1 MLEFLTL
8 AGLSAGAQWLVK
20 EVLGPLTK
28 GAAEDFYK
36 DFLKQA
42 VSDGLAQNAPGPVK
56 RAIAQSLKEFLDLF
70 QAELET
76 CGLPKELT
84 QHEFANPL
92 KQLLADTEVRQA
104 LGRAFETDVKAIDE
118 ALLQSKWEGLCSSS
132 SLTDFDWEQ
141 LAKNYLRRVK
151 RIVREDVELS
161 RQLALDYQEKMSAA
175 AAELVGVPVAFDLK
189 KYREALREKF
199 GSLSLDALD
208 TTASA
213 YDNLRLWK
221 VFVAQDVR
229 ECAEFAPQL
238 YELPK
243 ERLMAL
249 QAAGEIDPLLSMDML
264 EHRRRVYAER
274 PIESVRGVVGLG
286 KSPAAERAVI
296 LGDPGSGKSTLLR
309 YMALS
314 WAEQSQLAGV
324 PILIELRLYAQDK
337 AAGSCNSF
345 LEYLHKGNTV
355 CHLNQRE
362 LDALLKSGKA
372 VALFD
377 GVDEVFD
384 PQLREAVVTDI
395 HRFSNDYPQVQMVVT
410 SRWLGY
416 RAEALRNAEFKH
428 YMLQDLSAEQGDD
441 FLGRWHET
449 TFTKAQAEEK
459 DRKQARLQ
467 RAIAESKPIRELA
480 GNPLLLTMMAILN
493 RNQELPRDRARL
505 YERASEVLLYQWD
518 VEQKLHERAEL
529 KDWRI
534 DLRDKQAML
543 RKVAHHMQANERGL
557 SGNVIGREDLEQIL
571 TDYLKTR
578 EVERARAV
586 ARVMIEQLRERNFIL
601 CYLGADN
608 YAFVHRTFLEYF
620 CASEFVHRFEKE
632 KTLDIEGL
640 KELYGENFQDEAWGE
655 VLRLMAGMVEA
666 RFVGAIIEHLLAQ
679 PVDRWAFARFR
690 DSRTSQYVVISR
702 IVYLTSAGLSNL
714 LLAADC
720 LAEVKT
726 RSVVTHS
733 ADSLLAILIKTV
745 ENHYPYKFEDDA
757 AKALI
762 GAIANNWSDKPDTL
776 AWLKSCLSLR
786 DSSILAAAVEAIA
799 QCWKDEPNT
808 LPWLKSRA
816 LQDENSAARSAA
828 IKVIAQGWRDDP
840 GTLLWLKS
848 RALQDE
854 NEYVRSVAVEALVQG
869 WKDDPDTLPWLKSRI
884 QQDENWTVRIAA
896 VRALAQGRK
905 DEPDTLPWLKSRA
918 LQDENWDICYA
929 AVAAI
934 AQGWKDEPDTL
945 PWLKSRALQDE
956 TGDVR
961 RAAVEAIAQGWK
973 DEPNTLPWLK
983 LRAQHD
989 ENGYVRSTAVAA
1001 IAQGWKDEPDTLP
1014 WLKSRALQDETGD
1027 VRRAAVEA
1035 IAQGWKD
1042 ELDTLPLL
1050 KFRIQ
1055 QDEDSD
1061 VRRAAVEALVQ
1072 GWKDDPDTLPWL
1084 KSRAQHDENSAVRNT
1099 AVRAL
1104 AQGWK
1109 DDPDT
1114 LPLIKL
1120 HLLHDDDWAVRS
1132 AAVEVLAQGW
1142 KDEPDTLPL
1151 LKLYALQDE
1160 VGDVRS
1166 AAVKVLARGWKDE
1179 PDTLPLLKSLV
1190 LQDKDRTV
1198 RSTAVSVIAQIWKD
1212 EPDTLPMLKSLILQ
1226 DKDRAVRSTAV
1237 SAIAQGW
1244 KDEPDTLPM
1253 LKSLVLQDKYRD
1265 VRRAAMSA
1273 IAQGWKDEPD
1283 TLLLLKSCAQQEK
1296 NEEVRWTAVS
1306 AIARGW
1312 KQNLELFDFWCDRT
1326 IQDPFQR
1333 ENYWQNNPRQI
1344 ALKVLVQQYS
1354 EHPKTA
1360 ELLRDRAQ
1368 NDNDEKLRDWAT
1380 KQLVRLGQNP

>member
-56 RAIAQSLKEFLDLF
+56 RAIAQSLKEFLELF

-84 QHEFANPL
+84 QHEFASPL

-104 LGRAFETDVKAIDE
+104 LGRAFETDVKAIDG
-118 ALLQSKWEGLCSSS
+118 ALLQAKWEGLCSSS
-132 SLTDFDWEQ
+132 LLADFDWEQ
-141 LAKNYLRRVK
+141 LAKNYLRRIK
-151 RIVREDVELS
+151 RIVREDAELS
-161 RQLALDYQEKMSAA
+161 RQLALDYQERLSAA
-175 AAELVGVPVAFDLK
+175 TAELVGVPVAFDLK
-189 KYREALREKF
+189 KYKEALREKF

-208 TTASA
+208 TTASS

-249 QAAGEIDPLLSMDML
+249 QAAGEIDPLLSMDGL
-264 EHRRRVYAER
+264 EHRRRAYAER

-973 DEPNTLPWLK
+973 DE
-983 LRAQHD
+983 
-989 ENGYVRSTAVAA
+989 
-1001 IAQGWKDEPDTLP
+1001 
-1014 WLKSRALQDETGD
+1014 
-1027 VRRAAVEA
+1027 
-1035 IAQGWKD
+1035 
-1042 ELDTLPLL
+1042 LDTLPLL